1 MHFTDS
7 KNVIFISLNFIYL
20 KINIYH
26 IFAYVNTAVVVSK
39 ISVEVFFVC
48 MKRTLIGETGA
59 ERNAKLYCNFSVII
73 FEDRQKII
81 NHF

>member
-7 KNVIFISLNFIYL
+7 QNVIFISLNFKFIYL

-39 ISVEVFFVC
+39 ISAEVFFVS
-48 MKRTLIGETGA
+48 MKRTLIGEIGA
-59 ERNAKLYCNFSVII
+59 ERNAKLYCNFSMS
-73 FEDRQKII
+73 
-81 NHF
+81 